1 MLTSAAWRRLEKA
14 GWREPADTL
23 WTLQEFLAFD
33 DGTQT
38 SYQLFEGRIVAMN
51 PPLRAHAVLTAR
63 LVRMI
68 GAQLQPPCEVA
79 AEAGVIPVNRR
90 HSWYKADLIVTCTP
104 GNFKDQFIAEPVLVI
119 EVLSPSTSAG
129 DFNRKL
135 PDYQQIPSM
144 RDILLVSG
152 MERLIRHWIGIPER
166 LDRARASAFG
176 HGPLERPAGL
186 FDDQRALRRCPA
198 RLRRRP

>member
-1 MLTSAAWRRLEKA
+1 MARAADK
-14 GWREPADTL
+14 L
-23 WTLQEFLAFD
+23 WTLEEFLAFD

-51 PPLRAHAVLTAR
+51 PPLRGHAVLTAR

-68 GAQLQPPCEVA
+68 GAQLQPPCEVI
-79 AEAGVIPVNRR
+79 AGSGIIPVSCR

-104 GNFKDQFIAEPVLVI
+104 GNFKDKFIAEPVLVI
-119 EVLSPSTSAG
+119 EVLLPSTTTT

-144 RDILLVSG
+144 RDILLVSS
-152 MERLIRHWIGIPER
+152 MERLIRHWTSASDGWSEHRHRRSATVR
-166 LDRARASAFG
+166 LS
-176 HGPLERPAGL
+176 GL
-186 FDDQRALRRCPA
+186 PVTFTISELYDGVLPG
-198 RLRRRP
+198 